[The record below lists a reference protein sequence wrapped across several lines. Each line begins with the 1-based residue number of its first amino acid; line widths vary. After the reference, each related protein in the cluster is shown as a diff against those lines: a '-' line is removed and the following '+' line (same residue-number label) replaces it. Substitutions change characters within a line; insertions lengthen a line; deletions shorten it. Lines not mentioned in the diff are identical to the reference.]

1 MSQEKNTSSNCAALA
16 SPQNPG
22 PSHVTSQFVNLLV
35 ELIDNIYRQLD
46 NVRDVA
52 NLRLTCTQ
60 IRFSNMRGDTLRYLY
75 QNLTF
80 AHTPEGWMDYM
91 AVAEHHVG
99 GAKGQD
105 YKSSEWVRRVVYEDV
120 LPVTLDDLGLH
131 NIAALAMEVANP
143 EPSPYERY
151 IDYVDAIKHFRVHA
165 EDLIAV
171 EAIATK
177 FVNLDTIEYH
187 SGFQDA
193 RQGYQPRRAML
204 NVIEQTADMNDEDD
218 EDDEDDFLNIEVSKH
233 LWKHR
238 SCTWKTNTSPSL
250 LDPSVEHVHLMV
262 KAALGNPLR
271 KAPLTH
277 RIKTLHPYAFAYGY
291 DDQQWPKNNKL
302 HHVDIQYIGLNRSED
317 HDMGDYQLFRDPSTT
332 HHFSNMRTL
341 RLAGAHPHPD
351 GSLNLQR
358 LGLKDCKPEWP
369 NLTDITLENVKLS
382 SIAVGFVK
390 TLKVHAH
397 FRNVIWL
404 GKSILDFD
412 KGSEFLQVV
421 VMGVHVARYTQVM
434 GFASA
439 WNSMTDETLAP
450 DLVPVNLPNGDKP
463 NETTDIFLVSYD
475 QEGAQKLAVEYA
487 PFCRPHL
494 RPDGQDVPFV
504 LPPDLGRYMMQ
515 GGLCH
520 GQFWAE
526 GWQD

>member
-177 FVNLDTIEYH
+177 F
-187 SGFQDA
+187 
-193 RQGYQPRRAML
+193 
-204 NVIEQTADMNDEDD
+204 
-218 EDDEDDFLNIEVSKH
+218 
-233 LWKHR
+233 HR

-475 QEGAQKLAVEYA
+475 QEGAQKLAVEVGYVMGNS
-487 PFCRPHL
+487 
-494 RPDGQDVPFV
+494 GQK
-504 LPPDLGRYMMQ
+504 
-515 GGLCH
+515 GGKIKV
-520 GQFWAE
+520 ADE
-526 GWQD
+526 